1 MTTPSRGP
9 LHAAARRRHTSSGR
23 SFFAVLSASALVLSG
38 VGGAAMA
45 DDATTGAPEQQS
57 ATTVT
62 TGSEDSADPTPSTTA
77 DTGVVEDPA
86 SDTQESQV
94 PEPEVSPSPSPSATD
109 SGTAAS
115 SLRSAARPSAGLLA
129 AEPSMTGSTLVDNP
143 FGGTTVADAR
153 WKALDDACLTAAPAS
168 SNHTTNGVLGSC
180 AKTNKATDSQNH
192 ALQGQSKGLLQL
204 TDATQYRKG
213 AVLFDRAIPSSAGLD
228 IEFDTYQ
235 YGGNEADGISFFLTD
250 GSATLDKL
258 GGDGGSL
265 GYASQKDTGRSDE
278 SSRFQDGIPMGVLGV
293 GLDAFGN
300 FAQQS
305 KNGSFA
311 VGVGCEP
318 NHDRQSDSV
327 VLRGSGNGQ
336 TGYCI
341 LSDNARVKVGSSS
354 DYPSVRTPAPNTDR
368 DNGLHVRIT
377 VSPTTVQDPTPTISV
392 WIGTVNTMK
401 KVIDAVSL
409 GKNLPETVKMGFA
422 ASTGSQN
429 DVHLI
434 GGLSVKSINPL
445 GAINLVKTVDSADQ
459 DKVFTVGDEVH
470 YRFTITNPGE
480 DSLSNVHLRDSSV
493 EGLAC
498 TYHGQP
504 VNLLEDGVTLARHD
518 SIDCT
523 GYHSVVVED
532 VQMDLFTNTATA
544 SGLDKDQ
551 KTQESTSSVS
561 VPVYATSTIS
571 VKKVLKENPVN
582 AGIENLPT
590 QYTVEYAYPAGTY
603 HYCPSGGATVNSK
616 VSSGVEFPAGDGTLT
631 LTANGDVVTSKKI
644 PVGAVVTFT
653 EAALTNG
660 SNYTWADSV
669 WSQTSPVT
677 VGCEQTDLTV
687 TNTAKLTN
695 APVTWTKVDT
705 NNQRLAGSVWK
716 LVDSNDTDV
725 QGVGEIQD
733 CVDDTCP
740 GPDKDPVAGS
750 FKLENVPVG
759 TYKLTEVKAPAGYKL
774 LTDPIPVTV
783 DKAAGVQLGSIKN
796 EQVDAPTLPLTGGLG
811 TDAFLLLGGGLLA
824 LAGIG
829 GWIHRR
835 RALRLRMV

>member
-1 MTTPSRGP
+1 MSTQSRGP

-38 VGGAAMA
+38 ASGAAMA
-45 DDATTGAPEQQS
+45 DDVTTGAPEQES

-62 TGSEDSADPTPSTTA
+62 TGSQDAADPTPSTTA
-77 DTGVVEDPA
+77 DTDGVEDPA

-94 PEPEVSPSPSPSATD
+94 PEPEVSSSPSPSATD
-109 SGTAAS
+109 SGSAAN
-115 SLRSAARPSAGLLA
+115 SLRSAARPSTGLLA
-129 AEPSMTGSTLVDNP
+129 AESSTTGSTLVDNP
-143 FGGTTVADAR
+143 FGGTSVSDTR
-153 WKALDDACLTAAPAS
+153 WQALNDACLTAAPADS
-168 SNHTTNGVLGSC
+168 TATPAGVLGKC
-180 AKTNKATDSQNH
+180 TKTLNVTDSSGSL
-192 ALQGQSKGLLQL
+192 LQGQTKGLLQL
-204 TDATQYRKG
+204 TDASNFAKG

-235 YGGNEADGISFFLTD
+235 YGGNKADGISFFLTD
-250 GSATLDKL
+250 GSATLGKL

-265 GYASQKDTGRSDE
+265 GYASQKDTSRSDE

-300 FAQQS
+300 FAQQNKS
-305 KNGSFA
+305 GGFA

-318 NHDRQSDSV
+318 YYERQSDSV

-341 LSDNARVKVGSSS
+341 LGESARVKVGNSQ
-354 DYPSVRTPAPNTDR
+354 YPSVRTSAPNTDR
-368 DNGLHVRIT
+368 TNGLHVRIT
-377 VSPTTVQDPTPTISV
+377 VSPTTDKNPTPTISV
-392 WIGTVNTMK
+392 WIGGNQ
-401 KVIDAVSL
+401 VIDEVSL

-422 ASTGSQN
+422 ASTGSYN

-434 GGLSVKSINPL
+434 GGLRVKSINTL
-445 GAINLVKTVDSADQ
+445 GAINLVKTVDSADK

-480 DSLSNVHLRDSSV
+480 ETLTHVRLVDPDVT
-493 EGLAC
+493 GLKC
-498 TYHGQP
+498 TKGSTS
-504 VNLLEDGVTLARHD
+504 VNLSKDGVELPGHD

-523 GYHSVVVED
+523 GLHTVTEAD
-532 VQMDLFTNTATA
+532 VKNAVFTNTATA
-544 SGLDKDQ
+544 TGLDNNQ
-551 KTQESTSSVS
+551 KEQKSTSSVS
-561 VPVYATSTIS
+561 VPVYATSTIT
-571 VKKVLKENPVN
+571 VKKVLNQDPSDAKI
-582 AGIENLPT
+582 GGLPST
-590 QYTVEYAYPAGTY
+590 YTVNYSYPAGKY
-603 HYCPSGGATVNSK
+603 HYCPSNGETVNSK
-616 VSSGVEFPAGDGTLT
+616 VPSGATFLAGGGTLT
-631 LTANGDVVTSKKI
+631 LTANGDAVTSKKI

-653 EAALTNG
+653 EDALTG
-660 SNYTWADSV
+660 GPNYTWAGPV
-669 WSQTSPVT
+669 WSSGSTVT
-677 VGCEQTDLTV
+677 VKCGTQSLTV

-716 LVDSNDTDV
+716 LVDSNDGAV
-725 QGVGEIQD
+725 EGFANIED
-733 CVDDTCP
+733 CAQESCT
-740 GPDKDPVAGS
+740 GLDKDPAVGS

-774 LTDPIPVTV
+774 LTDPVRFTV
-783 DKAAGVQLGSIKN
+783 NTAAGVQLGLIRN

-811 TDAFLLLGGGLLA
+811 TDTFLLVGGGLLA
-824 LAGIG
+824 LSGIG

-835 RALRLRMV
+835 RALRLRRV